1 MREKTTLGRYGQGAF
16 IPTQL
21 TEINMNGKPSL
32 ASALLLAATLAATT
46 PLSAKCRLYEDRN
59 FGGQILVLEE
69 NEHAKMIRNRGDG
82 YYYRP
87 DWNDRIS
94 SYKMS
99 ANCTLFMWEHV
110 DGKGWKLTRTGQLDY
125 IGDKR
130 NDKVSEAKCS
140 CSR

>member
-1 MREKTTLGRYGQGAF
+1 VREKTTLGRSRQGAF
-16 IPTQL
+16 IPNQL
-21 TEINMNGKPSL
+21 TEINMNGKPLL
-32 ASALLLAATLAATT
+32 ASAFLLAATLGTT
-46 PLSAKCRLYEDRN
+46 PSVSAKCVLYEHRD
-59 FGGQILVLEE
+59 FAGALLVLEE
-69 NEHAKMIRNRGDG
+69 NEHAKMIHNRGDG

-110 DGKGWKLTRTGQLDY
+110 DRKGWMLTRTGQLDY